1 MAATTCPVRLLA
13 GSAIIRLSWRAES
26 DFLPAAPQPAGGMPA
41 ASATLP
47 HGPPRPKRGQP
58 NRTPMPSFEWNKI
71 IASVL
76 TAMIVAMVSGIL
88 ASQIVRPKRVEQ
100 PVYLPPGAEGGA
112 TAASAPGEKAAAAPE
127 PIAQYI
133 AKADPKHGEQVAKAC
148 LQWHTFCTS
157 DANDY

>member
-1 MAATTCPVRLLA
+1 MAATTCPVRLLV

-26 DFLPAAPQPAGGMPA
+26 DFLPAAPQPAGVMPA

-47 HGPPRPKRGQP
+47 HGPPWPKRGQP

-88 ASQIVRPKRVEQ
+88 ASQLVHPKSLEH
-100 PVYLPPGAEGGA
+100 PVYVPPGAEAGA
-112 TAASAPGEKAAAAPE
+112 AAASAPGQAAAA
-127 PIAQYI
+127 I
-133 AKADPKHGEQVAKAC
+133 
-148 LQWHTFCTS
+148 
-157 DANDY
+157 